1 MRSLLRAFGYAIRLM
16 LSRVFLTFGLRRW
29 RGANELPEWVTLE
42 LEGEDILPTG
52 GPLRGTPGGASSL
65 PGAPHFA
72 VGWVVL
78 RGGARIFVYKKKRIV
93 QRVAIGTMNAR
104 DLVETDFFRRVD
116 LADPARTDRQTMGDA
131 PFILFGLVGP
141 SIENLSA
148 ELVAP

>member
-1 MRSLLRAFGYAIRLM
+1 MKTSSRPAGRYAAHPAGPRL
-16 LSRVFLTFGLRRW
+16 FQ
-29 RGANELPEWVTLE
+29 ALPISPSA
-42 LEGEDILPTG
+42 G
-52 GPLRGTPGGASSL
+52 
-65 PGAPHFA
+65 F
-72 VGWVVL
+72 VL

>member
-1 MRSLLRAFGYAIRLM
+1 
-16 LSRVFLTFGLRRW
+16 
-29 RGANELPEWVTLE
+29 
-42 LEGEDILPTG
+42 
-52 GPLRGTPGGASSL
+52 
-65 PGAPHFA
+65 
-72 VGWVVL
+72 
-78 RGGARIFVYKKKRIV
+78 
-93 QRVAIGTMNAR
+93 MNAR